1 MSREIIR
8 VEPLSSYLELPRRLP
23 ILRVSPPWA
32 ATRRPLRDD
41 PSRQPSLGA
50 MAFGG
55 GGGHGGGGA
64 DMAAVALAAEVTPW
78 AADLEVT
85 GLRWAISL
93 AAASR

>member
-1 MSREIIR
+1 M
-8 VEPLSSYLELPRRLP
+8 RRKL
-23 ILRVSPPWA
+23 IAA
-32 ATRRPLRDD
+32 ATAIALGMTMTTT
-41 PSRQPSLGA
+41 GA

-64 DMAAVALAAEVTPW
+64 DMAAVVLAAEVTPW
-78 AADLEVT
+78 AADSEVT